1 MICMICK
8 YDMYGK
14 LQGASCPVFA
24 AGEQY
29 IKCGK
34 KSINSKNEMQ
44 YLQNYLSPKQES
56 L

>member
-1 MICMICK
+1 M
-8 YDMYGK
+8 YDK

-29 IKCGK
+29 IKCEK
-34 KSINSKNEMQ
+34 KINKQ
-44 YLQNYLSPKQES
+44 YKQNVVFQNYLSPKQES